1 MLQTLIFYCVL
12 IYACIQAS
20 IITSLDSMF
29 CLKMYTCSYSSN
41 PIYLPFDPSPSEHV
55 NIFYFTVNYRD
66 FANYRFRKLHISQT
80 ADFANYRF
88 RKLQISQITDFA
100 NCRFRKLQISQ
111 TADFANCRFRFVSF
125 RFVNYSKPLQVY
137 L

>member
-41 PIYLPFDPSPSEHV
+41 PIYLPFDASPSEHV

-66 FANYRFRKLHISQT
+66 FANYRFRKLQISQT

-100 NCRFRKLQISQ
+100 NCRFRKLQIS
-111 TADFANCRFRFVSF
+111 FRFVSF
-125 RFVNYSKPLQVY
+125 RFVNYSKPILGSRSLKLWPY
-137 L
+137 

>member
-41 PIYLPFDPSPSEHV
+41 PIYLPFDASPSEHV

-66 FANYRFRKLHISQT
+66 FANYRFRKLQISQT

-111 TADFANCRFRFVSF
+111 TADFVSFRFVSF
-125 RFVNYSKPLQVY
+125 RFVS
-137 L
+137 

>member
-1 MLQTLIFYCVL
+1 VL

-20 IITSLDSMF
+20 IITSLDSIF

-41 PIYLPFDPSPSEHV
+41 PIYLPFDASPSEHV

-66 FANYRFRKLHISQT
+66 FANYRFRKLQISQT

-100 NCRFRKLQISQ
+100 NCRFRKLQIS
-111 TADFANCRFRFVSF
+111 FRFVSF
-125 RFVNYSKPLQVY
+125 RFVNYSKPLSNY
-137 L
+137 TRTIIFTDNHLAFGE

>member
-20 IITSLDSMF
+20 IITSLDSIF
-29 CLKMYTCSYSSN
+29 CLKNVYMFVYSSN
-41 PIYLPFDPSPSEHV
+41 PIYLPFDASPSEHV
-55 NIFYFTVNYRD
+55 NIFYFTLNYRD
-66 FANYRFRKLHISQT
+66 FANYRFRKLQISQT

-100 NCRFRKLQISQ
+100 NCRFRKLQIS
-111 TADFANCRFRFVSF
+111 FRFVSF
-125 RFVNYSKPLQVY
+125 RFVNYSKPFRLAFKDKAINR
-137 L
+137 